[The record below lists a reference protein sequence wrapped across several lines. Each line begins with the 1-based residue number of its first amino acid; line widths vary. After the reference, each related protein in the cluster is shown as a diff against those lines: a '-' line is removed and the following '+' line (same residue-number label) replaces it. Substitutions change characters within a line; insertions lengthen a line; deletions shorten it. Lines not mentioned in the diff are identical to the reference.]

1 MESRDNDEQQPFR
14 TSRELPLD
22 TVCYSKRCVLGD
34 MSIYSEFFCLLPDL
48 ATLACKLIGHRKIEI
63 ANSLW
68 LM

>member
-34 MSIYSEFFCLLPDL
+34 MSIYSEFFLSSTRP
-48 ATLACKLIGHRKIEI
+48 R
-63 ANSLW
+63 NSRMQTHW
-68 LM
+68 A